1 MSSSDSTFRL
11 RVLRVVRLIPRGKV
25 ATYGQVATLAGQAG
39 AARACGTI
47 MRNSG
52 DEPGLP
58 WHRVI
63 NAQGRVSPG
72 NDVHRPHLQRHLL
85 EAEGVA
91 FSRAGIVALS
101 RFGWGGPDD
110 PLEWE

>member
-1 MSSSDSTFRL
+1 MDSSTFRL
-11 RVLRVVRLIPRGKV
+11 RVIKVVHLIPRGQV

-52 DEPGLP
+52 EEPGLP

-72 NDVHRPHLQRHLL
+72 NDVHRPQLQRHLL

-91 FSRAGIVALS
+91 FSRAGVIALG
-101 RFGWGGPDD
+101 RFRWAGPVD
-110 PLEWE
+110 PLAWE